1 METRANMSFREAH
14 RAHEYSKHGRFEL
27 HVVHDP
33 GIESLFG
40 ICSDFSGTLAANG
53 LDPEVIKVGRS
64 ELFRLRRLTTS
75 LAMPFDHPEMHITE
89 IRERLGRLAQDV
101 NYAATK
107 KHLETAIS
115 VCGGILANP
124 SNPLEPKLTELAVSG
139 AVVVTK
145 DQSMRESLMR
155 WLSQR
160 YPSVQLQAAAIGDLR
175 LLDGAARLIYLMSP
189 TYASWRP
196 VAPEWRFARDPK
208 AMESHFIM
216 YPFGEMDTAVPGLMP
231 DGPPRRQISSKVP
244 LQLPYFDATVDAE
257 TEWTVDERKAAGS
270 NTGDQDELVP
280 GKYVRLAGGFST
292 FLEADREATVFT
304 VTKDTSGKLDVLKE
318 SVHALEADRF
328 VVLRVEGTESDF
340 IQDEADRL
348 GAAQYRKSQRR
359 WQEALKQARRNEG
372 SLSRMRE
379 RLKTSYNLDNT
390 GLLDWLT
397 NPRRIGPLN
406 YADFEKL
413 CQYLQLSGECK
424 ALWHDLQEIRSHHRR
439 AGAGAARTL
448 RGLLETRD
456 MSDPALQNPGF
467 LIIDR
472 GEQGLGKIGVY
483 RILQIGEVHPVDA
496 WRINAI
502 ERAESRGAKP
512 VN

>member
-1 METRANMSFREAH
+1 MSFKQAQ
-14 RAHEYSKHGRFEL
+14 RAHEYSKLGRFEL
-27 HVVHDP
+27 HVVHHP

-40 ICSDFSGTLAANG
+40 ICKDFSGTLAANG

-89 IRERLGRLAQDV
+89 IRDRLGRLAQDV

-115 VCGGILANP
+115 VCGGILANS
-124 SNPLEPKLTELAVSG
+124 SNPLEPKLTELVTSG

-145 DQSMRESLMR
+145 DQPMRESLQM
-155 WLSQR
+155 WLSKQ
-160 YPSVQLQAAAIGDLR
+160 YPSVPLQAAAIGDLR
-175 LLDGAARLIYLMSP
+175 LLDGAERLIYLMSP

-196 VAPEWRFARDPK
+196 SAPEWRFARDPK

-216 YPFGEMDTAVPGLMP
+216 YPFGEMDTAVPGLLP

-244 LQLPYFDATVDAE
+244 LKLPYFDATVDAE
-257 TEWTVDERKAAGS
+257 TEWTVEERKAAGS
-270 NTGDQDELVP
+270 NTGDQDERVP
-280 GKYVRLAGGFST
+280 GKYVRLAGGYST
-292 FLEADREATVFT
+292 FLETDRQATVFT
-304 VTKDTSGKLDVLKE
+304 VTKDASGKLDVLKE
-318 SVHALEADRF
+318 FVHTLEADRF

-340 IQDEADRL
+340 IQEEADRL
-348 GAAQYRKSQRR
+348 GAVPYRKSQLR
-359 WQEALKQARRNEG
+359 WQEALKRARQSEG
-372 SLSRMRE
+372 SLWRMRE
-379 RLKTSYNLDNT
+379 RLKANHSLDNT

-397 NPRRIGPLN
+397 NPRRIGPGDFE
-406 YADFEKL
+406 DFEKL
-413 CQYLQLSGECK
+413 CAYLQLTDEC
-424 ALWHDLQEIRSHHRR
+424 ATLWHDLQEIRRYHLQ
-439 AGAGAARTL
+439 AGARAARTL
-448 RGLLETRD
+448 RGLLETRN
-456 MSDPALQNPGF
+456 MSDPALQKHGL

-472 GEQGLGKIGVY
+472 RKEGLGRIGVY
-483 RILQIGEVHPVDA
+483 RILQIGEVHLVDA

-502 ERAESRGAKP
+502 EKAEARGTEP